1 MAKYILI
8 AFGYR
13 KDNNHIDYI
22 IYNESGK
29 IAIIDYQNLKS
40 KIYSFKLQLKNILYM
55 DADVFRIDVKEIDH
69 SCLKTKTS

>member
-13 KDNNHIDYI
+13 KDDNHIDYI

-29 IAIIDYQNLKS
+29 IAIIDHQNLKS
-40 KIYSFKLQLKNILYM
+40 KIYSFKLQLKNTLYM
-55 DADVFRIDVKEIDH
+55 DDDIFRIDVQKL
-69 SCLKTKTS
+69 S